1 VRIAYIA
8 NSAVPSRTANS
19 INVMKM
25 CGAMAGLGHDVV
37 LYVPDR
43 WPKEPAPDV
52 FDFYGVGPT
61 FRICVLPWR
70 RMKGRS
76 YLFFLSAVAMARR
89 DSAAL
94 VYTRLVPA
102 AWVAAVRGFD
112 VIVELHAPPQGLGRL
127 LLARL
132 AATPR
137 LRRVVCISAALA
149 ERIEHDH
156 PAVRDRL
163 IVAHDGADDPPAGE
177 SVTLGPGTYRIEA
190 AYAGHLYAGKGMEI
204 ISGLARA
211 CPWARFH
218 VVGGSIADIET
229 WAANLHGVGN
239 VIFHGFVP
247 HGRVSFYLRAADVLL
262 APYQRR
268 VSPHGGHSDIS
279 RWMSPLKLFE
289 YMAVCRPIIC
299 SDLPTLREVLEDGV
313 TAVLC
318 DPASLDCWVEALT
331 TLADDA
337 VHGASLAAR
346 ARSAFEERYS
356 WSARAGR
363 ILAGLAH

>member
-1 VRIAYIA
+1 
-8 NSAVPSRTANS
+8 
-19 INVMKM
+19 MKM

-43 WPKEPAPDV
+43 GPKEPTADV
-52 FDFYGVGPT
+52 FEFYGVRPT

-76 YLFFLSAVAMARR
+76 YVFFLSAVAMARR
-89 DSAAL
+89 DGVAMA
-94 VYTRLVPA
+94 YTRLVPA
-102 AWVAAVRGFD
+102 ARVAAARGLD
-112 VIVELHAPPQGLGRL
+112 VIVELHAPPQGLARL
-127 LLARL
+127 LLDRL

-137 LRRVVCISAALA
+137 LRRVVCISTALA
-149 ERIEHDH
+149 DRIEYDH
-156 PAVRDRL
+156 PGVRDRL

-177 SVTLGPGTYRIEA
+177 SVTLEPGTYRIEA

-204 ISGLARA
+204 ISGLARR

-218 VVGGSIADIET
+218 VVGGTLSDIERWT
-229 WAANLHGVGN
+229 TNLHGVDN

-247 HGRVSFYLRAADVLL
+247 PVEVSFYLRAADVLL

-268 VSPHGGHSDIS
+268 VSPHGGQSDIGQ
-279 RWMSPLKLFE
+279 WMSPLKLFE
-289 YMAVCRPIIC
+289 YMAVGRPIIC
-299 SDLPTLREVLEDGV
+299 SDLPTLREILEDGV
-313 TAVLC
+313 TALLC

-331 TLADDA
+331 TLADSA
-337 VHGASLAAR
+337 VQRAGLAAR
-346 ARSAFEERYS
+346 ARTAFEERYS

-363 ILAGLAH
+363 ILNGLAH